1 MVRGFLGEDGAE
13 GAAWGGAS
21 CGSRGA
27 GSVTGAGCFGE
38 GAAKGS
44 AAEAVSRV
52 GADVGADEGG
62 VSASETASCGSDGV
76 SSGKVGCAVQPQ
88 RSAPAKRK
96 TVPMMAVLFR
106 RRCLWTDSRASRS
119 SAAEA

>member
-1 MVRGFLGEDGAE
+1 MVRGFLGEDGTE
-13 GAAWGGAS
+13 GAVWGGAS

-44 AAEAVSRV
+44 AEEDVSR
-52 GADVGADEGG
+52 VGADEGG
-62 VSASETASCGSDGV
+62 VSAPETASCGSDGV
-76 SSGKVGCAVQPQ
+76 SSGKVGCVVQPQ

-96 TVPMMAVLFR
+96 AAPMMMAVLFR
-106 RRCLWTDSRASRS
+106 RRRWWPASRASRS